1 MSGRKLNRPA
11 SHRKAL
17 FANLACSLIEHE
29 QIETTLPKA
38 KDLRSFVEK
47 MITFAKK
54 NTLASRRQA
63 MSFLRQ
69 DEAVAKLFSSLGE
82 RYKARNGGY
91 TRVLKSGM
99 RYGDMAPMA
108 VIELV
113 DRDAK
118 AKGLRQKAVVEKRK
132 AAAKDAGAK
141 KDVPSAKTESIKT
154 AKDVK
159 ETDMKAKKSGTQPK
173 TAGHRKII
181 GP

>member
-1 MSGRKLNRPA
+1 MSGRKLNRPT
-11 SHRKAL
+11 SHRKSL

-29 QIETTLPKA
+29 QIETTVPKA

-47 MITFAKK
+47 MITHAKAG
-54 NTLASRRQA
+54 TLASRRIA
-63 MSFLRQ
+63 LGFLRQ
-69 DEAVAKLFSSLGE
+69 EEAVAKLFATLGP
-82 RYKARNGGY
+82 RYANRKGGY

-113 DRDAK
+113 DRDVK
-118 AKGLRQKAVVEKRK
+118 AKGVRQKAVAEKRK
-132 AAAKDAGAK
+132 AAEKESVAK
-141 KDVPSAKTESIKT
+141 KDAPSAKTESIKT
-154 AKDVK
+154 TKDVK
-159 ETDMKAKKSGTQPK
+159 DSDVRTKKGGSAPK